1 MSNLYVPIS
10 PREGRL
16 LNIDMH
22 ILHTHTHTH
31 THIVNTINED
41 MLGLY
46 VPVSPRKRRLI
57 NIDMHTLSPHIL
69 AYSERQKTT
78 KAF

>member
-22 ILHTHTHTH
+22 ILHTHTH

>member
-31 THIVNTINED
+31 TVNTINED